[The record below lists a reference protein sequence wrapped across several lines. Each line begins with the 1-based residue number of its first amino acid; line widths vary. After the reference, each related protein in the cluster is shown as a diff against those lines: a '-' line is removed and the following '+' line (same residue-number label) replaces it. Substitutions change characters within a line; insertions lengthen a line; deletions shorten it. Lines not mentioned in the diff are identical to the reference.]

1 MNNTNNKKL
10 LILGCARHGKDT
22 VASIFADLTGMTFCS
37 SSWFV
42 ADKVIYPALKDKYNY
57 ISTEQCFLDR
67 FNHREEWKNLIAEY
81 NKNDKARLAKE
92 ILQVNDIYVGMRKVD
107 EYEECLRQ
115 NIFNLIVYV
124 TAEPRLK
131 EDDPTMEIT
140 FDAKKHELVFNHL
153 EYDLDF
159 LKFQV
164 KTLVKKYNLIG

>member
-1 MNNTNNKKL
+1 MSCKI
-10 LILGCARHGKDT
+10 LILGHAQSGKDT
-22 VASIFADLTGMTFCS
+22 TASILTDLTGMTFCS

-42 ADKVIYPALKDKYNY
+42 ADKIIYPALKDKYNY

-92 ILQVNDIYVGMRKVD
+92 ILQVNDIYVGMRKFD

-124 TAEPRLK
+124 TAEPRVN
-131 EDDPTMEIT
+131 ENDPTMEIT
-140 FDAKKHELVFNHL
+140 FDAKKHQLVFNHL

-164 KTLVKKYNLIG
+164 QTLVKKYNLIG

>member
-1 MNNTNNKKL
+1 MSCKI
-10 LILGCARHGKDT
+10 LILGHAQSGKDT
-22 VASIFADLTGMTFCS
+22 TASIFADLTGMTFCS

-107 EYEECLRQ
+107 EYEECLHQ

-124 TAEPRLK
+124 TAEPRVN
-131 EDDPTMEIT
+131 ENDPTMEIT